1 MKILTRY
8 IIKAILAPLLG
19 GMVTFTCVL
28 LGVQML
34 NLMRAAEKLHLSL
47 GFTLELL
54 ALTIPQN
61 LTIGASISV
70 LLGILLGLG
79 TLTAHS
85 ETIAMRAGGLSYRRI
100 AVPIIVIG
108 LLISIFGVMLNEYVV
123 PASLQAYEQLKTR
136 AMTKEASGK
145 IYQFYKAFQD
155 DDVRKLIYADSY
167 EPKNKELHNVLI
179 QEMKEGRLRRTI
191 SAEIMNWNGSGWY
204 FTKAQIYQYT
214 TDSLFPITVDKG
226 KVRYELSITPKEIEQ
241 TNVDPEAQSISELKR
256 YIDKF
261 TTGIERNRLLVELNN
276 KLAIPFASLVFAIL
290 GTPLALRPQR
300 RSKAAGFG
308 LCIIYILI
316 WYVLMG
322 IGDYFARTGSIP
334 VFLGAWLP
342 NIALTG
348 YGVYVFCKV
357 KS

>member
-8 IIKAILAPLLG
+8 IIKAVAAPLLG
-19 GMVTFTCVL
+19 GIFTFTSVL

-47 GFTLELL
+47 RFTLELL

-79 TLTAHS
+79 ALTGHS

-100 AVPIIVIG
+100 AVPIVVIG
-108 LLISIFGVMLNEYVV
+108 LVVSICGVLLNEYVV
-123 PASLQAYEQLKTR
+123 PASLQAYDRLKIE
-136 AMTKEASGK
+136 AMTKEASGT

-155 DDVRKLIYADSY
+155 NDVRKLIYADAY
-167 EPKNKELHNVLI
+167 ETKDKELHNVLI
-179 QEMKEGRLRRTI
+179 QEMKEGQLRRTI
-191 SAEIMNWNGSGWY
+191 SAAAMYWNGTGWY

-214 TDSLFPITVDKG
+214 TNSLFPITVDKG
-226 KVRYELSITPKEIEQ
+226 RVHYELSITPKEIEQ
-241 TNVDPEAQSISELKR
+241 TNIDPESQSISELKH
-256 YIDKF
+256 YINKF
-261 TTGIERNRLLVELNN
+261 TTGIERQRLLVELNN

-322 IGDYFARTGSIP
+322 VGDYFARVGSVP

-342 NIALTG
+342 NIALAG
-348 YGVYVFCKV
+348 YGIYVFCTV

>member
-8 IIKAILAPLLG
+8 IVKAVAAPLLG
-19 GMVTFTCVL
+19 GIITFTCVL

-47 GFTLELL
+47 SFTLELL

-79 TLTAHS
+79 NLTGHS
-85 ETIAMRAGGLSYRRI
+85 ETIAMRAGGLSYKRI
-100 AVPIIVIG
+100 AIPIIVIG
-108 LLISIFGVMLNEYVV
+108 LLVSVFGVLLNEYVV
-123 PASLQAYEQLKTR
+123 PVSLQAYEQLRTT
-136 AMTKEASGK
+136 ALTKEASGT
-145 IYQFYKAFQD
+145 IYQFYKTFQD
-155 DDVRKLIYADSY
+155 NDIRKLIYADAY
-167 EPKNKELHNVLI
+167 EPKDKELKNVLI
-179 QEMKEGRLRRTI
+179 QEMKEGKLTRTI
-191 SAEIMNWNGSGWY
+191 SAEAMYWNGEGWY

-214 TDSLFPITVDKG
+214 TNSLFPITVDKG
-226 KVRYELSITPKEIEQ
+226 RVHYELSITPKEIEQ
-241 TNVDPEAQSISELKR
+241 TNVEPESQSISDLKH

-261 TTGIERNRLLVELNN
+261 TTGIERQRLLVELNN

-322 IGDYFARTGSIP
+322 IGDYFARTGSVP

-342 NIALTG
+342 NIALAG
-348 YGVYVFCKV
+348 YGVYVFCTV